1 MHRPAGRR
9 RVLRALS
16 LGSLALSAMAL
27 ARPPG
32 RDGTLDIGAAWRGP
46 REGDPFMAGV
56 LRADWPG
63 QGLQIRHAVKLPT
76 RPHGLWPEPGGGLLV
91 VGVRPGGWLLRID
104 ADGRIERQIDLTR
117 ESRACRLSGHL
128 TASATHLFTTEIDF
142 ASGQGRIGVRDRDS
156 LRKVDEWA
164 SGGVEPHQA
173 LFDGDGH
180 LMVANGGLPRS
191 IDDRRLDLDR
201 MDASLVRLDGR
212 SGRVLRRWT
221 LDDPRLSLRHLAWSR
236 PAAGGEPF
244 LGVALQAEHDDPSRR
259 AAAPCLAVL
268 DGDELLTPTRDA
280 ADQGHAGDISAAAQG
295 GFALSNLR
303 TGRVHLWHPSRP
315 AQLTPIVEMAQAQA
329 LVDIGDPSPGR
340 GVLVATALGLVRWHA
355 RGEAAFLRWPQPMAL
370 DNHWVVMG

>member
-1 MHRPAGRR
+1 MHRPGDRR

-16 LGSLALSAMAL
+16 LGGLALQGMAL
-27 ARPPG
+27 ARSPG
-32 RDGTLDIGAAWRGP
+32 PAATLDIGAAWRGP

-63 QGLQIRHAVKLPT
+63 RGLQIRHAVKLPT

-104 ADGRIERQIDLTR
+104 ADGRIERQLDLTR
-117 ESRACRLSGHL
+117 ESSACRLSGHL
-128 TASATHLFTTEIDF
+128 AASATHLFTTEIDF

-173 LFDGDGH
+173 LLDGDGH

-191 IDDRRLDLDR
+191 IDDRKLDLDR

-221 LDDPRLSLRHLAWSR
+221 LDDPRLSLRHLAWSL

-280 ADQGHAGDISAAAQG
+280 AGQGHAGDISAAAQG

-303 TGRVHLWHPSRP
+303 SGHVHLWHPSRP
-315 AQLTPIVEMAQAQA
+315 AQLTRIVEMAQAQA
-329 LVDIGDPSPGR
+329 LVDVGDPLPGR
-340 GVLVATALGLVRWHA
+340 GVLIATALGLARWHA